1 MEPVDPI
8 LRVEDLAISY
18 RTRGGMVRA
27 VRGVTFDIAAGE
39 TFGLVGESGCG
50 KSTIAFSVMRYL
62 GGNGRVD
69 SGRILFRGENLLAKS
84 NDELRRIRGN
94 RIAMVYQ
101 EPQSALN
108 PAMRIGDQ
116 LVELLLVHRRMS
128 RADANRACE
137 AMLERVRMPDPRAVM
152 QRYPHQLSGGQQQR
166 VVIAMALLPNPDLL
180 IMDEPTTGLDVT
192 VEAAVLD
199 LLVDLQREFGSA
211 ILYISHNLGVVAR
224 ICDRVG
230 VLYAGELIEESP
242 VQNLISRPL
251 HPYSIGLLESVPRRE
266 RTAGETL
273 RPIPGQLPSLTVP
286 PPGCAFA
293 PRCSFATS
301 RCVIERPALDPALG
315 TTRVRCFYWPQVAER
330 QPAAAPSPVPLS
342 PTTPVADDAAAQ
354 SAFLAVE
361 DVRYFYTQG
370 EQGGGGWFRRGARQA
385 VKAVDGVNLRLGP
398 GEVLGIVGE
407 SGCGKSTLAKCIAG
421 LLAPTEGKLTFLGT
435 DITKPVERRDQRLLR
450 ELQMV
455 FQSPDATLNP
465 SHTVGQAIGRP
476 LQQFRSVP
484 RAQVKEEVRRLLREV
499 KLDEQ
504 VADRRPQQ
512 LSGGQKQRVAIAR
525 AFAGHPRLVLC
536 DEPVSALDVSVQAS
550 ILNLLLEFRDREGT
564 ALIFITHDLAVVR
577 YISDHVAV
585 MYLGEIREIGR
596 TEDIF
601 NPALPHHPYTIALLS
616 AVPTLDPADEGR
628 RVPLEGSVPSALN
641 PPSGCRFHT
650 RCPFKLGSI
659 CEREAPPWRRAS
671 GDHQIYCHIPL
682 DELKQLSQ
690 SGGTLEG

>member
-1 MEPVDPI
+1 MAQAESI

-18 RTRGGMVRA
+18 RTRGGPVRA

-69 SGRILFRGENLLAKS
+69 SGRILFRGENLLLKS
-84 NDELRRIRGN
+84 NEELRRIRGD

-116 LVELLLVHRRMS
+116 LAEVLVAHRQLP
-128 RADANRACE
+128 RANAARACE
-137 AMLERVRMPDPRAVM
+137 EMLERVRMPDPRAVM

-199 LLVDLQREFGSA
+199 LLVDLQREVGSA

-242 VQNLISRPL
+242 VQDLIRRPL

-266 RTAGETL
+266 RTAHGRL
-273 RPIPGQLPSLTVP
+273 RPIPGQLPALTAP

-301 RCVIERPALDPALG
+301 RCSVERPALEPALG
-315 TTRVRCFYWPQVAER
+315 TTAVRCFYWSQVVER
-330 QPAAAPSPVPLS
+330 QPAAASTLAAQPPAPRA
-342 PTTPVADDAAAQ
+342 ADDTT
-354 SAFLAVE
+354 SSTPLLAVE
-361 DVRYFYTQG
+361 DVRYFYTHD
-370 EQGGGGWFRRGARQA
+370 EQGGWFGRGARRA
-385 VKAVDGVNLRLGP
+385 VKAVDGVSLQLAP

-421 LLAPTEGKLTFLGT
+421 LLVPTDGTLTLLGT
-435 DITKPVERRDQRLLR
+435 DITKPVARRDHRLLR

-465 SHTVGQAIGRP
+465 THTVGQAIARP
-476 LQQFRSVP
+476 LQLFGSVP
-484 RAQVKEEVRRLLREV
+484 RAQVKQEIRRLLREV

-504 VADRRPQQ
+504 VAERRPHQ

-577 YISDHVAV
+577 YISDYVAV
-585 MYLGEIREIGR
+585 MYLGEIREVGR
-596 TEDIF
+596 TEDLF
-601 NPALPHHPYTIALLS
+601 NPDVPHHPYTIALLS

-628 RVPLEGSVPSALN
+628 RVPLEGSVPSALD

-650 RCPFKLGSI
+650 RCPFKLGPI
-659 CEREAPPWRRAS
+659 CEREAPPWRHAS
-671 GDHQIYCHIPL
+671 DDHHIYCHIPL
-682 DELKQLSQ
+682 DELK
-690 SGGTLEG
+690 TLP

>member
-1 MEPVDPI
+1 MAMEPGAPI

-18 RTRGGMVRA
+18 QTRGGTVRA

-69 SGRILFRGENLLAKS
+69 NGRILFRGDDLLAKS
-84 NDELRRIRGN
+84 NEELRQIRGD

-108 PAMRIGDQ
+108 PAMRVGDQ
-116 LVELLLVHRRMS
+116 LAEVLLVHRRVS
-128 RADANRACE
+128 RAQAYRACE
-137 AMLERVRMPDPRAVM
+137 EMLGRVRMPDPRVVM

-199 LLVDLQREFGSA
+199 LLVDLQREFSSA

-224 ICDRVG
+224 IADRVG

-242 VQNLISRPL
+242 VHDLLARPL
-251 HPYSIGLLESVPRRE
+251 HPYAIGLLESVPRRE
-266 RTAGETL
+266 RTAHESL
-273 RPIPGQLPSLTVP
+273 RPIPGQLPSPTAPL
-286 PPGCAFA
+286 PGCAFA

-301 RCVIERPALDPALG
+301 RCQVERPPLEPALG

-330 QPAAAPSPVPLS
+330 QPEAFAPLVPQPPAARSVEAAASPGP
-342 PTTPVADDAAAQ
+342 
-354 SAFLAVE
+354 FLAAE
-361 DVRYFYTQG
+361 DVRYYYTQS
-370 EQGGGGWFRRGARQA
+370 EQAGAGWLRRGPGGT
-385 VKAVDGVNLRLGP
+385 VKAVDGVNLQLGP
-398 GEVLGIVGE
+398 GQVLGIVGE

-421 LLAPTEGKLTFLGT
+421 LLAPTEGQLTFLGT
-435 DITKPVERRDQRLLR
+435 DITKPVERRDHRLLR

-465 SHTVGQAIGRP
+465 SHTVGQALARP
-476 LQQFRSVP
+476 LQLFRSVP
-484 RAQVKEEVRRLLREV
+484 RAQVKQEVRRLLREV

-504 VADRRPQQ
+504 VAERRPQQ

-525 AFAGHPRLVLC
+525 AFAGRPRLVLC

-585 MYLGEIREIGR
+585 MYLGEIREVGR

-601 NPALPHHPYTIALLS
+601 NPDLPHHPYTIALLS
-616 AVPTLDPADEGR
+616 AVPTLDPADGDR
-628 RVPLEGSVPSALN
+628 RVPLEGSVPSALD

-650 RCPFKLGSI
+650 RCPFKLGPI
-659 CEREAPPWRRAS
+659 CEREAPPWRHAS
-671 GDHQIYCHIPL
+671 GDHHIYCHIPL
-682 DELKQLSQ
+682 DELKELP
-690 SGGTLEG
+690 

>member
-1 MEPVDPI
+1 
-8 LRVEDLAISY
+8 
-18 RTRGGMVRA
+18 

-62 GGNGRVD
+62 GGKGSIDN
-69 SGRILFRGENLLAKS
+69 GRILFRGDDLLAKS
-84 NDELRRIRGN
+84 NEELRRIRGD

-116 LVELLLVHRRMS
+116 LAEVLLVHRHLP
-128 RADANRACE
+128 RAEAYRACE
-137 AMLERVRMPDPRAVM
+137 EMLERVRMPDPRVVM

-180 IMDEPTTGLDVT
+180 VMDEPTTGLDVT
-192 VEAAVLD
+192 VEATVLD

-230 VLYAGELIEESP
+230 VLYAGELIEEGP
-242 VQNLISRPL
+242 VQDLISRPL

-266 RTAGETL
+266 RTDHGGL
-273 RPIPGQLPSLTVP
+273 RPIPGHLPSLLAP

-301 RCVIERPALDPALG
+301 HCRVDRPLLEPALG
-315 TTRVRCFYWPQVAER
+315 STSVRCFYWPQVAER
-330 QPAAAPSPVPLS
+330 QPATFTGPVPQMLTPRSADGEAS
-342 PTTPVADDAAAQ
+342 PAPLLVA
-354 SAFLAVE
+354 E
-361 DVRYFYTQG
+361 KVRYFYSHGAQG
-370 EQGGGGWFRRGARQA
+370 RGDWFRRSSQRA
-385 VKAVDGVNLRLGP
+385 VKAVDGVSLQLGP
-398 GEVLGIVGE
+398 GQVLGIVGE
-407 SGCGKSTLAKCIAG
+407 SGCGKSTLAKCITG
-421 LLAPTEGKLTFLGT
+421 LVEPTDGKLTFLGT
-435 DITKPVERRDQRLLR
+435 DITKPVEQRDHHLLR

-465 SHTVGQAIGRP
+465 THTVGQAIARP
-476 LQQFRSVP
+476 LHLFRSVP
-484 RAQVKEEVRRLLREV
+484 RAQVKQEVRRLLREV

-525 AFAGHPRLVLC
+525 AFAGHPRLVVC

-564 ALIFITHDLAVVR
+564 ALIFITHDLAVVS
-577 YISDHVAV
+577 YISDYVAV
-585 MYLGEIREIGR
+585 MYLGEIREVGR

-601 NPALPHHPYTIALLS
+601 NPTLPHHPYTIALLS
-616 AVPTLDPADEGR
+616 AVPTLDPTDADR

-650 RCPFKLGSI
+650 RCPFKLGPI
-659 CEREAPPWRRAS
+659 CERDVPPWRHVS

-682 DELKQLSQ
+682 DELKNLP
-690 SGGTLEG
+690 